1 MPLGERV
8 SHLLSMRWG
17 QGREGIRAAVRRATL
32 SVGTVRVH
40 GRATRTVE
48 SNSNA
53 SAMIPNELRLRF
65 PRVVLRAKA
74 VVKTTHLIE
83 IFFRS
88 RGERSEPPS
97 SNFTKMMGH
106 LCYGP
111 QRITATSGLDDDHM
125 VGSSGENG
133 QISL

>member
-1 MPLGERV
+1 MLRLPLCERR
-8 SHLLSMRWG
+8 SNFLSLRRG
-17 QGREGIRAAVRRATL
+17 KGREGIRAAVRRATL

-65 PRVVLRAKA
+65 PRVVLGAKA
-74 VVKTTHLIE
+74 VVKTTHLTE
-83 IFFRS
+83 NFFRS

-97 SNFTKMMGH
+97 SKRA
-106 LCYGP
+106 P
-111 QRITATSGLDDDHM
+111 
-125 VGSSGENG
+125 
-133 QISL
+133 